1 MHRCQVANNS
11 ISTVAFVNRNY
22 IAMKL
27 VSVCVWGGR
36 TGNTTQKNISV
47 LNCLYSSTSEVF
59 LVRQNGSGKGLAV

>member
-27 VSVCVWGGR
+27 VSVCVWGGGEQAIQHR
-36 TGNTTQKNISV
+36 KIFQSLIACIVAQVKS
-47 LNCLYSSTSEVF
+47 F
-59 LVRQNGSGKGLAV
+59 L

>member
-27 VSVCVWGGR
+27 VSVCVCGGENR
-36 TGNTTQKNISV
+36 QYNTEKYFSP
-47 LNCLYSSTSEVF
+47 
-59 LVRQNGSGKGLAV
+59 